1 MIPLGSDI
9 EGGRWI
15 PLRAAKGNEMR
26 QGRKI
31 GVNLPHTVD
40 KPRGEM
46 QFAC

>member
-1 MIPLGSDI
+1 MIPLGSDF
-9 EGGRWI
+9 ESPRWI
-15 PLRAAKGNEMR
+15 TLRAAKGNEMR

-31 GVNLPHTVD
+31 GVKVRRIVD